1 MNAMVTT
8 PMPPPKHPQN
18 SEEGGGDCYV
28 NVTTYVSARK
38 PPTPVA
44 YLAAAPSVPS
54 SMVSFGKARTVKM
67 RATRVISTY
76 CQLSGQTPN
85 ALDLS
90 SLSSSNAIHSCTS
103 IHAAQ

>member
-54 SMVSFGKARTVKM
+54 SMVSFGMARTVKM
-67 RATRVISTY
+67 RATDKGDKYVLPVI
-76 CQLSGQTPN
+76 GPN
-85 ALDLS
+85 AQRSRPLFP
-90 SLSSSNAIHSCTS
+90 
-103 IHAAQ
+103 